1 MKRFE
6 DLFQELEH
14 KVHHQDPMSGTV
26 QAVNAGK
33 HEIGKKILEEA
44 GEVWMA
50 ASHETRE
57 RTAEEISQ
65 LLYHI
70 QVMMLAC
77 DLSLEDVY
85 RHL

>member
-6 DLFQELEH
+6 DLFQELKD
-14 KVHHQDPMSGTV
+14 KVNRQDPESGTV
-26 QAVNAGK
+26 QAVHTGS

-50 ASHETRE
+50 ANYETRE

-65 LLYHI
+65 LIYHI

-77 DLSLEDVY
+77 DLSLEDIY

>member
-6 DLFQELEH
+6 DLFEELRN
-14 KVHHQDPMSGTV
+14 KVNQQDPSSSTVCAVHEGT
-26 QAVNAGK
+26 

-50 ASHETRE
+50 ANYETSE

-65 LLYHI
+65 LIYHI

-77 DLSLEDVY
+77 DLSLEDIY
-85 RHL
+85 RYL